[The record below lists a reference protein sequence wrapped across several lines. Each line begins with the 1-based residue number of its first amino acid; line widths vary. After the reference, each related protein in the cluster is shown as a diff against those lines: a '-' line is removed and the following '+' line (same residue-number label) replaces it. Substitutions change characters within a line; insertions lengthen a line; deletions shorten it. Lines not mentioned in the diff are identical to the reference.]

1 MKVYKNIIGLI
12 PKNMKLRSIFVLVL
26 VFFGMILEM
35 MGVGL
40 IIPVFSL
47 ILDTN
52 KLLEYP
58 FFVGLFNILSIND
71 EIYLIYAALVLL
83 IFIYSFKAVY
93 LSILSWVQAKFVYDL
108 QASLSKKLFTRYIF
122 QPYSFHLT
130 RNSAYLIRNVT
141 TETTQLVESAFL
153 PMMLVINEV
162 IVISGLV
169 ALMFFITPNKA
180 IILFS
185 IILLGMITIQLLTK
199 TLLVKWGRQRQ
210 DNEGLKIKTSQE
222 GLGGIKDI
230 KVLGREYQIIN
241 MFNNHVEMISNA
253 SGNRNAVQQYPR
265 IWIEYLGIISLIV
278 IILLDIFN
286 EIPISEIIPGVAFIA
301 AIAFRIMPSSNR
313 FLSAIQSIKFSTP
326 VVNLITDELK
336 LDKNV
341 LEIKTKDK
349 LSILDFEDKISIKDI
364 SFSFDGVTNILDKI
378 SIDVIK
384 GEKIGIVGSSGAG
397 KSTFVDLLLG
407 LHLPN
412 SGKIEID
419 GEDIYQNLDQWYEMI
434 GYVPQSIF
442 LSDDTLRRNIAYGL
456 PEDKI
461 DDVKINSAIEMAQL
475 NDFVINLENG
485 IDTVIG
491 ERGVR
496 ISGGQRQRIGIA
508 RALYKNP
515 KLLILDEA
523 TSALDVEIEKD
534 VMESIYSLDS
544 SITILIIAHRLSTL
558 DKCNRILGLDNGKI
572 NFINSK

>member
-419 GEDIYQNLDQWYEMI
+419 GEDIYQNLDQWYQMI

>member
-58 FFVGLFNILSIND
+58 FFVWLFNILSIND

-122 QPYSFHLT
+122 QPYYFHLT

-558 DKCNRILGLDNGKI
+558 DKCNRTLRLDNGKI
-572 NFINSK
+572 NFIDSK